1 MEKEKKI
8 LVGKVYA
15 NWCVHCQDLKPVW
28 KELKERL
35 KKKSESL
42 GLTIEFVEIEASD
55 KTKLEN
61 FKKSNPGLK
70 DDSYPTIFKIK
81 EGKDIEYY
89 DKERELDKMERWV
102 LGDYDNSGKTMGGKR
117 KKSKTTKKGKK
128 AKKTKS
134 ERKTRKHRKTSK
146 KTTFSRITSLFS
158 FGK

>member
-1 MEKEKKI
+1 MEKENKI

-15 NWCVHCQDLKPVW
+15 NWCVHCQNLKPVW
-28 KELKERL
+28 EELKKKL
-35 KKKSESL
+35 NKKSESL
-42 GLTIEFVEIEASD
+42 GLTIEFVEIEESD

-70 DDSYPTIFKIK
+70 ADSYPTIFKIK
-81 EGKDIEYY
+81 GGNIEYY

-102 LGDYDNSGKTMGGKR
+102 LGDYENSGKKMGGKR

-134 ERKTRKHRKTSK
+134 QRKTRKHRKTSK

-158 FGK
+158 LRK